1 MREEGTVLMSRTEYF
16 NSWIRDYLK
25 LSSSPLPG
33 MLVLEGPPGSGK
45 TTLLNDWFDF
55 HGARRGDPVTS
66 RTLRPDYLRDD
77 PPPPLA
83 AQLFTAVNRETPAQC
98 ARRLIEELGSSSD
111 SRSATDL
118 WREVADDLRYKIDL
132 LIIDQAERLSLLLC
146 QCVRDYLFDQRV
158 CSLLLVGSAPLLVT
172 LQRDESITS
181 RVFGWHTITDFD
193 QTLKE
198 FLLADTKETTEP

>member
-1 MREEGTVLMSRTEYF
+1 MSRTEHF
-16 NSWIRDYLK
+16 NSWLMDYLK

-45 TTLLNDWFDF
+45 TTLLNEWFDL

-66 RTLRPDYLRDD
+66 RTLRPHFPQDD
-77 PPPPLA
+77 PSPSLV
-83 AQLFTAVNRETPAQC
+83 AQLFTAVHGETPTQC
-98 ARRLIEELGSSSD
+98 SRRLIEELGSQPL

-118 WREVADDLRYKIDL
+118 WREAADHLKYKIDL
-132 LIIDQAERLSLLLC
+132 LIIDQAERFSLILC

-158 CSLLLVGSAPLLVT
+158 CSLLLVGSARLLTT
-172 LQRDESITS
+172 LQRDPSITS
-181 RVFGWHTITDFD
+181 RVFARHTITDFD
-193 QTLKE
+193 QPLKE